1 MRKENRTLQLNIKN
15 LNVKSKGET
24 KDMRN
29 GITAATWAEIDLD
42 NINFNLNNIKKLLKE
57 DTKICTVLKA
67 NAYGHGSVEI
77 AKFLENKNVDYFA
90 VARLEEA
97 IELRENNIKMPI
109 LCLGFVPEESLEYA
123 IKNNITLTIYSLET
137 AKKLNDISEKIGVNA
152 NIHIKIDTGMS
163 RIGFEVNEESID
175 QIIKIANLKNLY
187 IEGIYTHFAKSD
199 EIDKDFTYKQVNRF
213 KFIIDNIEKKG
224 INIPIK
230 HVSNSAAIMDLP
242 NLNFN
247 MVRCGIVLYGCYP
260 SDEVI
265 KDRLQLKPAMT
276 LKTRVSHIKELKE
289 GTGISYGLRYKTRKQ
304 EKIATIPIG
313 YADGFTRMQNNPK
326 VSINNE
332 VFNVVGRI
340 CMDQCMV
347 RIDKDIDIKIGD
359 EVIIF
364 GESNISA
371 DDIAK
376 DLGTINYEILCM
388 VSRRVDRIY
397 KERNVILQADSY
409 LVKLK

>member
-29 GITAATWAEIDLD
+29 GITAATWAEINLD
-42 NINFNLNNIKKLLKE
+42 NINFNLNNIKKLLKV

-340 CMDQCMV
+340 CVDQCMV
-347 RIDKDIDIKIGD
+347 RIDKEIDIKIGD